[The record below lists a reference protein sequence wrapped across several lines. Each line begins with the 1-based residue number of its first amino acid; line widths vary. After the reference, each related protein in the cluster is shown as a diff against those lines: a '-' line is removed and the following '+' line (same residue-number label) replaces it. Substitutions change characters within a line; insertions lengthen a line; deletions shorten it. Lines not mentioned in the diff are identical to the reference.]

1 MVAVASQG
9 LCLYGTVLNSVD
21 TVERSIR
28 SVYRPDAEIVVVD
41 GGSRDSTYERLLE
54 IAKDYNVKVYR
65 LPGSSRG
72 RGRDYALRMCP
83 EGSYAAYFDLDDEYN
98 AYFHRAIE
106 WGMATGSQRPLYYLV
121 KRDYAVARGGWRDLN
136 VAEDVEF
143 FARVGLDFHVPVL
156 FRRPL
161 SGPRRGSLMGDARR
175 YVRGTLGAVSRS
187 VRNVVDLIRGNGFK
201 YGELASLPYIRRR
214 PYLLVAPVPLIYTM
228 ALVKGIYRYDPLLNN
243 HDLMFKYMVSGLV
256 DPIKEVG
263 ADDDHAVFSVPLS
276 TASRLGFNW
285 VVAKVRSANLKPYT
299 CSQGGSKVL
308 IGVTSSGAL
317 ASVGFR
323 DCDEV
328 DSP

>member
-1 MVAVASQG
+1 MVFQG
-9 LCLYGTVLNSVD
+9 LCLYGTVLNSVN
-21 TVERSIR
+21 TVEASVR

-41 GGSRDSTYERLLE
+41 GGSRDGTYERLLE

-65 LPGSSRG
+65 LPGSTRG

-106 WGMATGSQRPLYYLV
+106 WGMATGSQRPLPYLA

-136 VAEDVEF
+136 YAEDIEF
-143 FARVGLDFHVPVL
+143 FTRVGFDFHVPVL

-161 SGPRRGSLMGDARR
+161 SRPHGGRPLGDARR
-175 YVRGTLGAVSRS
+175 YMRGTLSAVSRS
-187 VRNVVDLIRGNGFK
+187 VRNVIDLIRGNGFK
-201 YGELASLPYIRRR
+201 YSEFASLPYIRRR
-214 PYLLVAPVPLIYTM
+214 PYLLVAPVPLIYTV

-243 HDLMFKYMVSGLV
+243 YDLMFKYMVSGLV

-263 ADDDHAVFSVPLS
+263 ADGDHAVFSVLLS
-276 TASRLGFNW
+276 TASRLGLNW

-299 CSQGGSKVL
+299 CGQGDSKVL
-308 IGVTSSGAL
+308 VGVASSEAL

-323 DCDEV
+323 DCAEV